1 MSLFNNVLF
10 GSKDI
15 FGPSVPFTAIEKILK
30 RPIVSPRFRI
40 SVLNPDETIDYVIPN
55 TDIPNDGISYTEN
68 YQQGQRKSMTLKL
81 INTSG
86 KYSLSINGI
95 WLDAKFRLDMGVELE
110 TGEVVW
116 FPKGVYIM
124 GNSQAAAGNSD
135 KTVTLTLK
143 DKFAMFEDKRGTLD
157 AAYEIETDSTI
168 EDAIG
173 GILNFDRGNGYIFD
187 YKDIIYDESFRGKKT
202 QSTIRVEEGGN
213 LGTLIKELATQL
225 SAEYYY
231 NNVGNLCFVPL
242 NETINDGE
250 KPVVWVFANNGR
262 DLHNIELS
270 YNNDEVIN
278 VVKVV
283 GTNTTYGTYAA
294 VVSNDNIT
302 SPICVERIGRRVS
315 KQESE
320 NIWSDDLAEDLAKYY
335 LRLASILAVS
345 FTMPTGFNPALSVNN
360 ICEVENAFLGMER
373 EKLLINSIT
382 INSSDGTTSLSVANT
397 SDLPNVR
404 QKVGG

>member
-1 MSLFNNVLF
+1 M
-10 GSKDI
+10 
-15 FGPSVPFTAIEKILK
+15 
-30 RPIVSPRFRI
+30 
-40 SVLNPDETIDYVIPN
+40 
-55 TDIPNDGISYTEN
+55 
-68 YQQGQRKSMTLKL
+68 
-81 INTSG
+81 
-86 KYSLSINGI
+86 
-95 WLDAKFRLDMGVELE
+95 
-110 TGEVVW
+110 
-116 FPKGVYIM
+116 
-124 GNSQAAAGNSD
+124 
-135 KTVTLTLK
+135 
-143 DKFAMFEDKRGTLD
+143 
-157 AAYEIETDSTI
+157 
-168 EDAIG
+168 
-173 GILNFDRGNGYIFD
+173 NFDRGNGYIFD

-294 VVSNDNIT
+294 VVSNNNIT